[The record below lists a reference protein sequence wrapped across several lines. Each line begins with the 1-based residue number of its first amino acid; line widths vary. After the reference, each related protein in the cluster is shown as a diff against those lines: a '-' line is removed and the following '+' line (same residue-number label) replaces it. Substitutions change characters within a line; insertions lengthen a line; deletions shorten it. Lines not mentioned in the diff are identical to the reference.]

1 MPVSP
6 ALILA
11 SASQR
16 RQQFLRDL
24 EVPFSIQVSAIDE
37 SPLPG
42 EEAAAMTQRLA
53 EAKAWAA
60 ARLVEERSP
69 HAPIVASDT
78 TVALDGVLYGKP
90 AEAAEAAQMLRALR
104 GQRPCRDQRCDRA
117 APPRPPGWLTRVNQS
132 IVTMRAYTD
141 REIDAYVQSGDPLDK
156 AGAYGIQSAPFAPV
170 CARAGLLC
178 RCHGASPRRFVCV
191 VGSVSGCRSR
201 TCRGRLSADQPVRL
215 LRLRTCCC
223 QAARNSPRKG
233 RFRTIALHMVK

>member
-24 EVPFSIQVSAIDE
+24 EVPFSIQVAAIDE

-60 ARLVEERSP
+60 AGLVEERSP
-69 HAPIVASDT
+69 HALIVASDT

-104 GQRPCRDQRCDRA
+104 GRDHAVISAVTVLRLPDRRLA
-117 APPRPPGWLTRVNQS
+117 TRVNQS

-141 REIDAYVQSGDPLDK
+141 RELDAYVQSGDPLDK
-156 AGAYGIQSAPFAPV
+156 AGAYGIQSATFAPV
-170 CARAGLLC
+170 CALQGCYAGVMGLPLADLCALLAQFGMPIPKPAVDVC
-178 RCHGASPRRFVCV
+178 RPINPF
-191 VGSVSGCRSR
+191 GCCA
-201 TCRGRLSADQPVRL
+201 CRDA
-215 LRLRTCCC
+215 
-223 QAARNSPRKG
+223 AARPQEPPPG
-233 RFRTIALHMVK
+233 RDDFEQLPCTW

>member
-24 EVPFSIQVSAIDE
+24 EVPFSIQVAAIDE

-69 HAPIVASDT
+69 HALIVASDT
-78 TVALDGVLYGKP
+78 TVALDGLLYGKP

-104 GQRPCRDQRCDRA
+104 GRDHAVISAVTVLRLPDRQLA
-117 APPRPPGWLTRVNQS
+117 TRVNQS

-170 CARAGLLC
+170 CALQGCYAGVMGLPLADLCALLAQFGMPIPKPAADVC
-178 RCHGASPRRFVCV
+178 RPINPF
-191 VGSVSGCRSR
+191 GC
-201 TCRGRLSADQPVRL
+201 CACGHA
-215 LRLRTCCC
+215 
-223 QAARNSPRKG
+223 AARPQETPPG
-233 RFRTIALHMVK
+233 RDDFEQLPCTW